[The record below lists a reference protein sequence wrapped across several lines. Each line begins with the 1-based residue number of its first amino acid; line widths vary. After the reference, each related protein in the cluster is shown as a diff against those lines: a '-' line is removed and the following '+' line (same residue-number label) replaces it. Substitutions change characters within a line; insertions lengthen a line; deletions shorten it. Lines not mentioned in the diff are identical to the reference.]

1 MTAVKRIPVT
11 ITGQHRSSEFHAKIY
26 GDTICISKTR
36 WMEEER
42 LRKRSLTKSLALVI
56 TKLHAS
62 LTSALNC
69 NQRSFFHSFR
79 HFPFGFFTP
88 SIRLVSAVFS
98 FSRSSFSSAF
108 SHIIKAPTNAKYIY
122 SLYETLELNIFHES
136 AKIIRAPSMQI
147 FTFL

>member
-1 MTAVKRIPVT
+1 MTAVKRIPLT
-11 ITGQHRSSEFHAKIY
+11 TTDSIAEFHAKIH

-69 NQRSFFHSFR
+69 N
-79 HFPFGFFTP
+79 
-88 SIRLVSAVFS
+88 
-98 FSRSSFSSAF
+98 
-108 SHIIKAPTNAKYIY
+108 
-122 SLYETLELNIFHES
+122 
-136 AKIIRAPSMQI
+136 
-147 FTFL
+147 